1 MPKPRYGQVTY
12 YIRDADEHIREYHIF
27 ASLKA
32 REAFIE
38 HNMQVRNDD
47 KHFIGCTRLTPKQF
61 EIATS
66 PGWTNRPPPVIV
78 DHRKKEAN
86 Q

>member
-1 MPKPRYGQVTY
+1 MSRPRYGRVTY
-12 YIRDADEHIREYHIF
+12 CIFETDEHIREYHIF
-27 ASLKA
+27 ASLKE

-38 HNMQVRNDD
+38 HNLRVRDPD
-47 KHFIGCTRLTPKQF
+47 KYFIGCTRLTPSEF

-66 PGWTNRPPPVIV
+66 PGWINRPPPVIV
-78 DHRKKEAN
+78 DHREKEAN